1 MTRFGFHGYRPLPFI
16 GEKHE
21 SKMTKSVPQ
30 ALADLGK
37 LYEERNLLYKDNYL
51 HFGNTLVG
59 LFPHGITLKT
69 AEEFNRFALFM
80 QIIHKQSRYANAMLT
95 GGHAD
100 SCDDTSVYSQLLR
113 EFDGLMADE
122 KLKKTFE

>member
-1 MTRFGFHGYRPLPFI
+1 
-16 GEKHE
+16 
-21 SKMTKSVPQ
+21 MTKSVPQ
-30 ALADLGK
+30 ALADLSK
-37 LYEERNLLYKDNYL
+37 LYEERNALYRGNYL
-51 HFGNTLVG
+51 HFGTTLVG
-59 LFPHGITLKT
+59 LFPEGITLKT

-80 QIIHKQSRYANAMLT
+80 QIIHKQSRYANAILT

-100 SCDDTSVYSQLLR
+100 SLDDTSVYSQLLR